1 MVLDIEVRSA
11 VTAWEFCQDLGNLEI
26 NFGFREF
33 FKQSWEFWYIQ
44 EISWN
49 TCNSKLTTTNIGCVH
64 SLSHCLPLCH
74 VSAITAF
81 TYLSRSFL
89 KYCSSHSSAV

>member
-44 EISWN
+44 EIS
-49 TCNSKLTTTNIGCVH
+49 
-64 SLSHCLPLCH
+64 
-74 VSAITAF
+74 
-81 TYLSRSFL
+81 
-89 KYCSSHSSAV
+89 